1 MLRSDELEVI
11 PYAGPPCTFDQRRR
25 VDLGQLATPP
35 FELVEVTFRLG
46 RSSLGRLVPQPVHGR
61 RAHQELQVT
70 QQVRVYE
77 GHLGRLAV
85 RGVDPAVGRRD
96 TQVELLV
103 PGTPEADGVTY
114 AAKLHRLQGGG
125 DEQHIGVVRHADL
138 AEAHPGGLR
147 QAEALQMLQ
156 RERADLRLAPEPD
169 EIGMCDGQRV
179 PPTLGKSLSNSS
191 VRARFAASRDAWSP

>member
-35 FELVEVTFRLG
+35 FELV
-46 RSSLGRLVPQPVHGR
+46 
-61 RAHQELQVT
+61 
-70 QQVRVYE
+70 
-77 GHLGRLAV
+77 
-85 RGVDPAVGRRD
+85 
-96 TQVELLV
+96 
-103 PGTPEADGVTY
+103 
-114 AAKLHRLQGGG
+114 
-125 DEQHIGVVRHADL
+125 
-138 AEAHPGGLR
+138 EAHPGGLR